1 MDNQT
6 IQTYNQ
12 MAAAYD
18 AETTDFWD
26 KFPRDFFD
34 SFAQSV
40 NGTIL
45 DVGCGPGR
53 DALLLQE
60 RGLNLTCLDAS
71 ETMVKI
77 CQSKGLRAVV
87 GDFLQLPF
95 APNSF
100 NGVWAYT
107 SLLHV
112 PKAQVDTAFTEISR
126 VLTPKGILGLGLIEG
141 TTEEYKRS
149 VKNTGVTL
157 PRWFS
162 YYTKTEVEALLN
174 KHGFSLVS
182 FTTFQPNTRVY
193 LNFIAQKN

>member
-1 MDNQT
+1 MDVQT

-18 AETTDFWD
+18 AETADFWD

-40 NGTIL
+40 HGTIL
-45 DVGCGPGR
+45 NVGCGPGR

-77 CQSKGLRAVV
+77 CQDKGLHAVV

-112 PKAQVDTAFTEISR
+112 PKTQVDTAFAEISR
-126 VLTPKGILGLGLIEG
+126 VLTPKGMLGLGLIEG
-141 TTEEYKRS
+141 TTEEYKLG
-149 VKNTGVTL
+149 VKNTGVTM

-162 YYTKTEVEALLN
+162 YYTKQEVEVLLT
-174 KHGFSLVS
+174 KHNFTIKS
-182 FTTFQPNTRVY
+182 FVNFQPSKRMY